1 MAILPFFDSF
11 SLNSRND
18 TPRPVMRKFILIIL
32 TLCLCSCGRH
42 SASRETLA
50 ECEALM
56 EDRPD
61 SALAVLRQIDPAGLS
76 GKGEKAMHAL
86 LYSMALDKNYVD
98 SQDDSLVLV
107 AVNYYK
113 HSKDDYHK
121 MLAYYYLARINQ
133 NKESYADAITALL
146 EAANVG
152 EKLGDHFHL
161 GMIYRSCSE
170 IYGDVYNNHES
181 LNYAQKSYEQFKEA
195 GKDRYRDWALWDIA
209 CAYNNCLD
217 YESAIRTAKE
227 VIAIGKATGDD
238 WLAVDG
244 LRIAG
249 NSYYATSQNQAAIDI
264 YTTLMRDYPGEMK
277 AKDYENLGLAY
288 YELRQLDSARRYMDI
303 VMRIDSTLL
312 RLTYKI
318 NKYTGNYHKALT
330 AMEKRFGTQD
340 KIVEAIIS
348 QNVTEAVSN
357 YREYDR
363 ILREKDT
370 KRKKEMM
377 FATITAL
384 LIILAL
390 MSIIASMKL
399 KAQQEEI
406 ENNMLFVSD
415 LRTMLQ
421 AKESEAVGLKNTL
434 DQKTKAHNKENEALR
449 SAVNNLFE
457 QQFVTIEQLA
467 SSYYEYQGTKNE
479 QRQIYSNVMKLVTGL
494 GSDEKNLRELE
505 NFVDTYKSNLMTRF
519 KEAIPEI
526 KPEDRALFLYSVLG
540 FSSRTMSVF
549 LKEKIEVIYN
559 RKSRLKRKI
568 SLAASPYTE
577 EFLGYLK

>member
-1 MAILPFFDSF
+1 MK
-11 SLNSRND
+11 
-18 TPRPVMRKFILIIL
+18 KFILIIL

-42 SASRETLA
+42 SASRETFA

-61 SALAVLRQIDPAGLS
+61 SALAILRQIDPAGLS

-113 HSKDDYHK
+113 DSKDDYHK

-133 NKESYADAITALL
+133 NKESYASAITALL

-161 GMIYRSCSE
+161 GMIYRSCSD
-170 IYGDVYNNHES
+170 IYDKVYNNVES
-181 LNYAQKSYEQFKEA
+181 LDYAKFAYEEFKKSGRENFA
-195 GKDRYRDWALWDIA
+195 DWALYDIA
-209 CAYNNCLD
+209 RVYNNCQD
-217 YESAIRTAKE
+217 YESAIRTANE
-227 VIAIGKATGDD
+227 VISIGKAKKDD
-238 WLAVDG
+238 ALIEVG
-244 LRIAG
+244 MRIAG
-249 NSYYATSQNQAAIDI
+249 ASFFANEQYRDAINMFHSLI
-264 YTTLMRDYPGEMK
+264 GEYPGKIKLE
-277 AKDYENLGLAY
+277 DYRNLGLSY
-288 YELRQLDSARRYMDI
+288 MGLGQVDSAELYMN
-303 VMRIDSTLL
+303 VVVRADSTQQW
-312 RLTYKI
+312 LTYEI
-318 NKYTGNYHKALT
+318 SKYVGNYQMALS
-330 AMEKRFGTQD
+330 ALEKRFESQNT
-340 KIVEAIIS
+340 IVSAIIN
-348 QNVTEAVSN
+348 QNVTEAVSD
-357 YREYDR
+357 YWETSRL
-363 ILREKDT
+363 LREKDM

-390 MSIIASMKL
+390 MSIIASMKI

-421 AKESEAVGLKNTL
+421 AKESEAVGLKNTI
-434 DQKTKAHNKENEALR
+434 DQKAKAHDEENEALR

-457 QQFVTIEQLA
+457 QQFVTIEQLV

-479 QRQIYSNVMKLVTGL
+479 QRQIYSNVMKLVTAL

-505 NFVDTYKSNLMTRF
+505 NFVDKYKSNLMSHFR
-519 KEAIPEI
+519 EAFPEM

-540 FSSRTMSVF
+540 FSSRTISVL
-549 LKEKIEVIYN
+549 LKEKIDVIYN

-568 SLAASPYTE
+568 SLSASPYTE
-577 EFLGYLK
+577 EFLEYFR

>member
-18 TPRPVMRKFILIIL
+18 TPRPVMKKFILIIL

-42 SASRETLA
+42 SASRETFA

-61 SALAVLRQIDPAGLS
+61 SALAILRQIDPAGLS

-113 HSKDDYHK
+113 DSKDDYHK

-133 NKESYADAITALL
+133 NKESYASAITALL

-161 GMIYRSCSE
+161 GMIYRSCSD
-170 IYGDVYNNHES
+170 IYDKVYNNVES
-181 LNYAQKSYEQFKEA
+181 LDYAKFAYEEFKKSGRENFA
-195 GKDRYRDWALWDIA
+195 DWALYDIA
-209 CAYNNCLD
+209 RVYNNCQD
-217 YESAIRTAKE
+217 YESAIRTANE
-227 VIAIGKATGDD
+227 VISIGKAKKDD
-238 WLAVDG
+238 ALIEVG
-244 LRIAG
+244 MRIAG
-249 NSYYATSQNQAAIDI
+249 ASFFANEQYRDAINMFHSLI
-264 YTTLMRDYPGEMK
+264 GEYPGKIKLE
-277 AKDYENLGLAY
+277 DYRNLGLSY
-288 YELRQLDSARRYMDI
+288 MGLGQVDSAELYMN
-303 VMRIDSTLL
+303 VVVRADSTQQW
-312 RLTYKI
+312 LTYEI
-318 NKYTGNYHKALT
+318 SKYVGNYQMALS
-330 AMEKRFGTQD
+330 ALEKRFESQNT
-340 KIVEAIIS
+340 IVSAIIN
-348 QNVTEAVSN
+348 QNVTEAVSD
-357 YREYDR
+357 YWETSRL
-363 ILREKDT
+363 LREKDM

-390 MSIIASMKL
+390 MSIIASMKI

-421 AKESEAVGLKNTL
+421 AKESEAVGLKNTI
-434 DQKTKAHNKENEALR
+434 DQKAKAHDEENEALR

-457 QQFVTIEQLA
+457 QQFVTIEQLV

-479 QRQIYSNVMKLVTGL
+479 QRQIYSNVMKLVTAL

-505 NFVDTYKSNLMTRF
+505 NFVDKYKSNLMSHFR
-519 KEAIPEI
+519 EAFPEM

-540 FSSRTMSVF
+540 FSSRTISVL
-549 LKEKIEVIYN
+549 LKEKIDVIYN

-568 SLAASPYTE
+568 SLSASPYTE
-577 EFLGYLK
+577 EFLEYFR